1 MPRFLNWKVIRNTLS
16 YLCLIGWVFPHTI
29 ISAENSDNKK
39 LPSPLDLTTAL
50 SFASEHP
57 RTRLTPEQTIATP
70 PQQSLFL
77 GCHNLTFNNTSISDS
92 QRNTAATLLVEPS
105 IQQQLL
111 ILRAYF
117 DVLLSDSS
125 LIGINEDMAGTFISW
140 DRAKIRQELKQY
152 SELIVARLE
161 AEYQEVRQQYFSSQA
176 TQRLTRS
183 ILAQTINRPDELSSD
198 LIPPIL
204 ITSPKT
210 LPEFS
215 DLYAEALKNNSWL
228 KTLREKYNK
237 DQMTL
242 FEMDLRQQILEL
254 VLRLSVLKVAA
265 DRAESELYSRDLDL
279 EMSRSLYEMEVRA
292 TLGKSMTLQSKAR
305 MKEER
310 VKYCI
315 TIAWAQLNALTGKPI
330 LTQPEEAKE
339 ETQ

>member
-1 MPRFLNWKVIRNTLS
+1 MLRLFYPKNYKKTLQN
-16 YLCLIGWVFPHTI
+16 LCLIGIIFAQI
-29 ISAENSDNKK
+29 NISAEDKK
-39 LPSPLDLTTAL
+39 LPAPLDLKTAL

-57 RTRLTPEQTIATP
+57 RTRLTPEQKSATP

-92 QRNTAATLLVEPS
+92 QRNTATTLLVDPA
-105 IQQQLL
+105 IQQELL
-111 ILRAYF
+111 ILRAFF

-152 SELIVARLE
+152 SEIIVAKLE
-161 AEYQEVRQQYFSSQA
+161 AEYQEVRQQYFSGQA

-183 ILAQTINRPDELSSD
+183 ILAQAINHPDELSSD

-228 KTLREKYNK
+228 KILREKYNK
-237 DQMTL
+237 DQVAL
-242 FEMDLRQQILEL
+242 YEMDLRQQILEL
-254 VLRLSVLKVAA
+254 ILRLSVLKPAA

-292 TLGKSMTLQSKAR
+292 SLGKSMTLQSKAR
-305 MKEER
+305 MEEER
-310 VKYCI
+310 VKYC
-315 TIAWAQLNALTGKPI
+315 TNIAWAQLNALTGKPI
-330 LTQPEEAKE
+330 LTQPNEADKTKE
-339 ETQ
+339 VTQ

>member
-1 MPRFLNWKVIRNTLS
+1 MLRLFYPKNHKNILQT
-16 YLCLIGWVFPHTI
+16 LCLIGI
-29 ISAENSDNKK
+29 ISTQTATSAEDKK
-39 LPSPLDLTTAL
+39 LPSPLDLKTAL

-57 RTRLTPEQTIATP
+57 RTRLTPEQKIATP
-70 PQQSLFL
+70 PPQSLFL

-92 QRNTAATLLVEPS
+92 QRNTSATLLVEPA
-105 IQQQLL
+105 IQQELL
-111 ILRAYF
+111 ILRAFF

-152 SELIVARLE
+152 SEIIVAKLE
-161 AEYQEVRQQYFSSQA
+161 AEYQEVRQQYFSGQA

-183 ILAQTINRPDELSSD
+183 ILAQTINHPDKLSSD

-204 ITSPKT
+204 ITSPKA

-237 DQMTL
+237 DQVAL
-242 FEMDLRQQILEL
+242 YEMDLRQQILEL
-254 VLRLSVLKVAA
+254 ILRLTVLKAAA
-265 DRAESELYSRDLDL
+265 DRTESELYSRDLDL
-279 EMSRSLYEMEVRA
+279 EMSRTLYEMEVRA
-292 TLGKSMTLQSKAR
+292 RIGKSMTLQSKAR
-305 MKEER
+305 MEEER
-310 VKYCI
+310 VKYCT
-315 TIAWAQLNALTGKPI
+315 TIAWAQLNALIGKPI
-330 LTQPEEAKE
+330 LTQPEEVKE